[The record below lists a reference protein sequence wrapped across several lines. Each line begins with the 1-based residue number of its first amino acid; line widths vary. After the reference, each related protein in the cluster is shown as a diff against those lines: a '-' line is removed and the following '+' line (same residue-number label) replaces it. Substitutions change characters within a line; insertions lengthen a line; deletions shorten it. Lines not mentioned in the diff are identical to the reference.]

1 VATPDEVE
9 VQSVTDLQGLSDR
22 IGAVLGARGEMLAT
36 AESCTGGWIAQTV
49 TAKAGSSGWFDR
61 GYVTYSDDA
70 KRDMLG
76 VSAETLNA
84 HGAVSEPV
92 VREMAAGALK
102 GAATV
107 AVAVSGIAGP
117 GGATDGKPVGQVCI
131 GWAHRD
137 GTIRSESHHYEG
149 DRAAVREQAV
159 ADALA
164 GVIDLVTACRRDGG
178 A

>member
-1 VATPDEVE
+1 MTTLDEVQT
-9 VQSVTDLQGLSDR
+9 QSVTDLQGLSDR
-22 IGAVLGARGEMLAT
+22 VGAVLSERGEILAA

-49 TAKAGSSGWFDR
+49 TAKAGSSAWFDR
-61 GYVTYSDDA
+61 GYVTYSNDA

-84 HGAVSEPV
+84 HGAVSESV

-117 GGATDGKPVGQVCI
+117 GGATDGKPVGEVCL

-137 GTIRSESHHYEG
+137 GTIRSESRHYEG

-159 ADALA
+159 TDALK
-164 GVIDLVTACRRDGG
+164 GVIDFVTTRSRDGD

>member
-1 VATPDEVE
+1 MI
-9 VQSVTDLQGLSDR
+9 DLQALSDR
-22 IGAVLGARGEMLAT
+22 VGAVLGARGEMLAT

-61 GYVTYSDDA
+61 GYVTYSNDA

-76 VSAETLNA
+76 VSAETLDA

-149 DRAAVREQAV
+149 DRAAVRERAV
-159 ADALA
+159 ADALN
-164 GVIDLVTACRRDGG
+164 GIIDFVTTGRHDGD

>member
-1 VATPDEVE
+1 VA
-9 VQSVTDLQGLSDR
+9 DLQALSDR
-22 IGAVLGARGEMLAT
+22 VGAALGERGEVLAT

-49 TAKAGSSGWFDR
+49 TAKAGSSGWFER
-61 GYVTYSDDA
+61 GYVAYSNDA

-76 VSAETLNA
+76 VSAETLKA

-92 VREMAAGALK
+92 VREMAVGALK

-117 GGATDGKPVGQVCI
+117 GGATGGKPVGQVCI

-137 GTIRSESHHYEG
+137 GTVRSRSRHFDG
-149 DRAAVREQAV
+149 DRVAVREQAV
-159 ADALA
+159 ADALE
-164 GVIDLVTACRRDGG
+164 GVIDLVTVCGRDGD